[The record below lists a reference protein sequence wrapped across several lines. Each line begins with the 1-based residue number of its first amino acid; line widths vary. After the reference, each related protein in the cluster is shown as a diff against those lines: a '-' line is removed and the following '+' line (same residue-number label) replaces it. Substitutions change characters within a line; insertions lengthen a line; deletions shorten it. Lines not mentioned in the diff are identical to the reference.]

1 MESFLEKISKLLSLV
16 SLVIAVIAATYALPL
31 DKKIK
36 ALDAETKRLEN
47 ARIEQDLELKK
58 LETARQLSLQLY
70 GEVKDVLRSK
80 DRSEKE
86 EEAVRVL
93 VDSLAD
99 DPFRW
104 KLLQALAAGA
114 NDPEV
119 KQKAEVTANFFK
131 DEESV
136 PVVSANALAPRP
148 QALPAPSEKPYASI
162 KIDWFYCGSEHQPLV
177 KAAMDLKT
185 TEVSGRWRPRLLPAE
200 INSRPGY
207 NVHTNVIR
215 FNADEKKA
223 AEGLQ
228 SDLRKKLNM
237 DVLMQEIQY
246 PTANYISVFFCG
258 DAAGR

>member
-1 MESFLEKISKLLSLV
+1 METFLEKVSKLLSLF
-16 SLVIAVIAATYALPL
+16 SLVIAVIAAAYALPL

-80 DRSEKE
+80 DHSEKE

-93 VDSLAD
+93 VDALAD

-114 NDPEV
+114 SDPEV

-131 DEESV
+131 DEELV
-136 PVVSANALAPRP
+136 PAAAANALAPRP
-148 QALPAPSEKPYASI
+148 APPPAASEKPYAAI
-162 KIDWFYCGSEHQPLV
+162 KIDWFYCGSEQQPLI
-177 KAAMDLKT
+177 KAAMELKT
-185 TEVSGRWRPRLLPAE
+185 SEVSGRWRPR
-200 INSRPGY
+200 
-207 NVHTNVIR
+207 
-215 FNADEKKA
+215 
-223 AEGLQ
+223 
-228 SDLRKKLNM
+228 
-237 DVLMQEIQY
+237 
-246 PTANYISVFFCG
+246 
-258 DAAGR
+258 

>member
-1 MESFLEKISKLLSLV
+1 MDNIFERLSKIFSLF
-16 SLVIAVIAATYALPL
+16 SLVIAVIAAGYALPL

-80 DRSEKE
+80 DHSQKE

-93 VDSLAD
+93 VDALAD

-114 NDPEV
+114 NDPAV
-119 KQKAEVTANFFK
+119 KEKAEVTANFFK
-131 DEESV
+131 DEELV
-136 PVVSANALAPRP
+136 PVVTANSPPPAAQPAKNGKSYSAIR
-148 QALPAPSEKPYASI
+148 
-162 KIDWFYCGSEHQPLV
+162 IDWFYCGAQQEPSV
-177 KAAMDLKT
+177 KSAMSLKT
-185 TEVSGRWRPRLLPAE
+185 NSITGKWRQRLLPVE

-207 NVHTNVIR
+207 NIHTNLIR
-215 FNADEKKA
+215 FNSDERDA
-223 AEGLQ
+223 AEGIKA
-228 SDLRKKLNM
+228 DLAKLNM
-237 DVLMQEIQY
+237 NVQLQEIQY
-246 PTANYISVFFCG
+246 PTANYISVFFC
-258 DAAGR
+258 DD

>member
-1 MESFLEKISKLLSLV
+1 MEISLEKISKLISLLSLI
-16 SLVIAVIAATYALPL
+16 IAVIAAGYALPL

-47 ARIEQDLELKK
+47 ARIAQDLELKK

-80 DRSEKE
+80 DHSMKE

-119 KQKAEVTANFFK
+119 KEKAEVTANFFK
-131 DEESV
+131 DEEQV
-136 PVVSANALAPRP
+136 PVVTANSPPPIAAP
-148 QALPAPSEKPYASI
+148 AKTENPYGSI
-162 KIDWFYCGSEHQPLV
+162 KIDWFYCSSEQEPSI
-177 KAAMDLKT
+177 KAAMALKT
-185 TEVSGRWRPRLLPAE
+185 NAITGRWRPRLLPVE

-207 NVHTNVIR
+207 NVHDNIIR
-215 FNADEKKA
+215 FNADERRA
-223 AEGLQ
+223 AEGLKA
-228 SDLRKKLNM
+228 DLMNKLNM
-237 DVLMQEIQY
+237 NIQLQEIQY

-258 DAAGR
+258 S